1 MYDNFINNSLI
12 SFEKFNFFNIFNSID
27 VSLFYKSIR
36 YIKSDD
42 DLINHYKKFG
52 TYYIEDVLR
61 IYLGEDDF
69 DMFKKSLKKEK
80 FNLISK
86 YCHPY
91 SVKILDWTSK
101 NKFKK
106 VKHINRNKIIE
117 DYMIVE
123 NSDTCEC
130 YDIKRVSQNFWLRI
144 YGIKVV
150 FQLHEKQQTLI
161 FNCIIDDVMMKEHK
175 MNILKD
181 VLIYNKNELL
191 ENEEFESNSLNNY
204 YSETI
209 DNVIKDFMSCELY
222 YKRKMIIQLLKSKD
236 DKFVNIALMLYD
248 LLNTRRKSYEYNSE
262 KKILSLSIPNYL
274 KDKLINDNK
283 NDINKVL
290 DANNNTELDIPIE
303 TKIKML
309 NVDEHVKSKL
319 LLKLKEMK
327 SKSDDNGKIRQ
338 YLEGILSVPFG
349 IYIKE
354 DIFNLS
360 DSIRSKS
367 KKSVVQFIYEYDS
380 MFKKHSDTYEY
391 IINYII
397 PDILLKKKK
406 KQLVDINHKYRY
418 KNKGEIITEIVTYI
432 KENKDNN
439 NEIKELLYCLNINL
453 PAVEEFFHTKSMSIT
468 IDKIRNS
475 LTHTK
480 QILDNTI
487 YAHENVKREIQ
498 RLFSQW
504 ITGEQ
509 SGYCIGFEGPPGVGK
524 TTIAKYGISEC
535 LKDDKGVKRPFN
547 FLSLGG
553 SNNSSL
559 LDGHNYTYVGST
571 WGKLVDF
578 LMKSKCMNPI
588 IYIDEL
594 DKVSKTEHGNEI
606 VGILTHLVDPSQ
618 NEHISDKYFSGIPF
632 DFSKVLFIF
641 SYNDAS
647 LIDPILLD
655 RIHRIK
661 FNYLKQKEKV
671 VISKKFIIPEIFK
684 KLDMSYDIVT
694 IDDDAINHIISTY
707 TYESGVRKLKEFIFM
722 ILTEINIKL
731 LNKQFTSL
739 PVKVTIDDIKN
750 IYLKEKNGVIH
761 YTINQDEKRIYGM
774 WANNLGMGGVLP
786 IHIKMFPNNTPLEL
800 KLTGLPGTV
809 MKESMHVSQTLAWSY
824 LTDEEK
830 KSWIEKGKGLH
841 IHCPDGST
849 NKDGPSAG
857 SAITLSLILFLKNQV
872 VKENY
877 GITGEINLEG
887 DITAIGGLELKIMGS
902 IKAGIKHFIF
912 PSENI
917 SDFEKIED
925 KSQFNDITFSNVK
938 NIGELLN
945 IIL

>member
-27 VSLFYKSIR
+27 VALFYKSIK

-42 DLINHYKKFG
+42 ELLNHYKKFG
-52 TYYIEDVLR
+52 TYHIENVLK
-61 IYLGEDDF
+61 IYLGENHF
-69 DMFKKSLKKEK
+69 NIFKKSLKTEK
-80 FNLISK
+80 FNLVSR

-91 SVKILDWTSK
+91 SFKILDWTSK

-106 VKHINRNKIIE
+106 VKHINRNKMIE

-130 YDIKRVSQNFWLRI
+130 YDIKGQSQNFWLRI
-144 YGIKVV
+144 YGIKIV
-150 FQLHEKQQTLI
+150 FQLHDKKQTLI
-161 FNCIIDDVMMKEHK
+161 FNCIVDDILIDDNK
-175 MNILKD
+175 NNLLKD
-181 VLIYNKNELL
+181 VLIYNENELL
-191 ENEEFESNSLNNY
+191 ENDEFEENALNNY

-222 YKRKMIIQLLKSKD
+222 YKRKMIIQLLKSNN
-236 DKFVNIALMLYD
+236 DKFANIALLLYD

-274 KDKLINDNK
+274 KERLINHNK
-283 NDINKVL
+283 NDINKIIQSN
-290 DANNNTELDIPIE
+290 DTEIDIPLE

-309 NVDEHVKSKL
+309 NVDEYVKSKL

-327 SKSDDNGKIRQ
+327 SKSDDSGKMRQ
-338 YLEGILSVPFG
+338 YLDGILSVPFG
-349 IYIKE
+349 VYIKE

-367 KKSVVQFIYEYDS
+367 NKSVVQFIYDYDS
-380 MFKKHSDTYEY
+380 ILKKHSETYQR
-391 IINYII
+391 IIKYTI
-397 PDILLKKKK
+397 PEILLKKRKK
-406 KQLVDINHKYRY
+406 HLVDINQKYKY
-418 KNKGEIITEIVTYI
+418 KNKPEIIHDIITYI
-432 KENKDNN
+432 TENKDNDD
-439 NEIKELLYCLNINL
+439 EIKKVLYCLNIIL
-453 PAVEEFFHTKSMSIT
+453 PGVEEYFHTKELSFT
-468 IDKIRNS
+468 IDALRNS
-475 LTHTK
+475 LTYTK
-480 QILDNTI
+480 QILDDTI

-694 IDDDAINHIISTY
+694 IDDDVINHIISTY